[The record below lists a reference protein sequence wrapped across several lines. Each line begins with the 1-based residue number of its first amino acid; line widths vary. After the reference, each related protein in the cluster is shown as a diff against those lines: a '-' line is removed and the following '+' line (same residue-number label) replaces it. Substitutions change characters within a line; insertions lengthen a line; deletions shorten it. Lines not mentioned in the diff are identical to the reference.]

1 MALSEHHVGTN
12 ANREEMMK
20 VLRLVHSAHDPVE
33 KGAFLTRA
41 SNHSHQKIADGIYF
55 ALSRDEALVFA
66 KKPHGHTYS
75 HLLTCDLFGVS
86 EQDVVNLVDN
96 CNLIVKWNRGR
107 YPKRRDAAAAFCRE
121 NKKKAILWRAQ
132 SSQESESWTELCLLA
147 AHIPNTVLITDV
159 EELVE

>member
-1 MALSEHHVGTN
+1 
-12 ANREEMMK
+12 MK
-20 VLRLVHSAHDPVE
+20 VFRLVHSAHDPVE

-75 HLLTCDLFGVS
+75 HLLTCDLLGVS
-86 EQDVVNLVDN
+86 EQDVVNLVEN

-107 YPKRRDAAAAFCRE
+107 YPRDERRSNSVLSRE
-121 NKKKAILWRAQ
+121 
-132 SSQESESWTELCLLA
+132 QEKGNSLA
-147 AHIPNTVLITDV
+147 STIISGI
-159 EELVE
+159 